1 MKKLTLDLDS
11 LDVQSFAASER
22 AAGRPGTVQAREDV
36 LGATRAASCFTSC
49 AADVADNCTCPI
61 P

>member
-1 MKKLTLDLDS
+1 MKKLTLDLDA
-11 LDVQSFAASER
+11 LDVESFAASGR
-22 AAGRPGTVQAREDV
+22 PTDRPGTVEAREDAF
-36 LGATRAASCFTSC
+36 GATRAASCFTSC